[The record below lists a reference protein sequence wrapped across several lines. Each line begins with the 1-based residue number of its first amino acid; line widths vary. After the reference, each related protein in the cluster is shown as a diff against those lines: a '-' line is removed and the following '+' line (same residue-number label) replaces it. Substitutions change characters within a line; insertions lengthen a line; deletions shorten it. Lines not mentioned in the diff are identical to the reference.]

1 MYITV
6 ITYCLLQKGC
16 DSMEKKLFRV
26 LNTLGVVACAA
37 TLILM
42 GVLWGRIKPQE
53 LPKEMV
59 EINRLLE
66 ERREQRPLTAPKEKK
81 KIEGTPESARDVA
94 AVRVIASHINGFM
107 LSSFE
112 GALGMT
118 RKDYIDA
125 IAEALVE
132 YSKSQ
137 EEAFWL
143 CGMMQTESSF
153 RLGARPGKSTNSSAR
168 GLLQVIV
175 RYHGD
180 VLNPAGISK
189 LDLASDI
196 NKSVLGGVLVF
207 HKYRYPRRGGKRTL
221 REATRRYRSL
231 SASEAAQAAYY
242 NAANAV
248 FQKLMKDFKKEVKSL

>member
-1 MYITV
+1 
-6 ITYCLLQKGC
+6 
-16 DSMEKKLFRV
+16 MEKKFYWA
-26 LNTLGVVACAA
+26 LNALGVVACAA
-37 TLILM
+37 TVLLL
-42 GVLWGRIKPQE
+42 GVLWGRIRPLD

-59 EINRLLE
+59 VVNRLLE
-66 ERREQRPLTAPKEKK
+66 ERREKRPFVLPKAKK
-81 KIEGTPESARDVA
+81 KIEGKPETARDVA
-94 AVRVIASHINGFM
+94 AVQVIKNHINGFM
-107 LSSFE
+107 LRSFE

-118 RKDYIDA
+118 RSDYIEA
-125 IAEALVE
+125 IAEALVKH
-132 YSKSQ
+132 SKSQ

-143 CGMMQTESSF
+143 CGMMQSESSF
-153 RLGARPGKSTNSSAR
+153 RLGARPGRSTNSSAR
-168 GLLQVIV
+168 GLLQVIT

-189 LDLASDI
+189 MDLASDI
-196 NKSVLGGVLVF
+196 HKSVLGGVLVF
-207 HKYRYPRRGGKRTL
+207 HKYRYPRRGGERTL